1 MVPLAALK
9 PLHCFRMRTMHKVIA
24 VFYYAVIYYL
34 HTMCD
39 TAAIKQLASV
49 VSHNSARENIASL
62 FLVIWKVTRNKI

>member
-34 HTMCD
+34 HTLCD

-49 VSHNSARENIASL
+49 SHNSVRENIASL
-62 FLVIWKVTRNKI
+62 FLVI